1 MLLIKRDKRFRESN
15 VECQYQI
22 ITGGLAK
29 AVKRIGFSTT
39 FNDGL
44 NRLEDEF
51 IHNKDLVIYTSYNG
65 KETSVYITDNDNDN
79 VKKLID
85 IIYVA
90 RITGNHIMDKKLIVK
105 IVNEWMKNN

>member
-1 MLLIKRDKRFRESN
+1 MLLIKRDKRFGKSN
-15 VECQYQI
+15 VECLYQI

-51 IHNKDLVIYTSYNG
+51 IHNKDLAIYVSYDG
-65 KETSVYITDNDNDN
+65 KETSVYIADNDN

-85 IIYVA
+85 MIYVA
-90 RITGNHIMDKKLIVK
+90 RITGNYIMDKKLIVK
-105 IVNEWMKNN
+105 IINDWMKNN